1 MITFCKE
8 HNINAEDLIPK
19 EWKDP
24 KYFESLVRENQNSDG
39 GVDWERIAS
48 FYILSEDFIR
58 EFQDKWDEFC
68 WLSLSTEQNLSEKF
82 IKEFTD
88 KIDWGAISAHQK
100 LSVVFVIK
108 HVKEVN
114 WNNIYR
120 YQNYD
125 DETKKMLEEISHHKI
140 LPREIKMWKRENG
153 LEELT

>member
-68 WLSLSTEQNLSEKF
+68 WLSLSTWS
-82 IKEFTD
+82 
-88 KIDWGAISAHQK
+88 
-100 LSVVFVIK
+100 
-108 HVKEVN
+108 
-114 WNNIYR
+114 
-120 YQNYD
+120 
-125 DETKKMLEEISHHKI
+125 
-140 LPREIKMWKRENG
+140 
-153 LEELT
+153 